1 MVTMPRTPGIL
12 FIGSKMVDTCV
23 VKRDTRGIQ
32 DDILD
37 ETTGMLVRPADDYDT
52 TVYSGKCLISSVK
65 TGDKELRV
73 ADAQKDLNYYQCILP
88 VDSDT
93 GKIREGD
100 VLTVL
105 TSPYSEGLV
114 GRAFRVTRMDTT
126 THSVYRNLLLEFVSD
141 SIGTHNPAV

>member
-1 MVTMPRTPGIL
+1 
-12 FIGSKMVDTCV
+12 
-23 VKRDTRGIQ
+23 
-32 DDILD
+32 
-37 ETTGMLVRPADDYDT
+37 MLVRPADDYDT